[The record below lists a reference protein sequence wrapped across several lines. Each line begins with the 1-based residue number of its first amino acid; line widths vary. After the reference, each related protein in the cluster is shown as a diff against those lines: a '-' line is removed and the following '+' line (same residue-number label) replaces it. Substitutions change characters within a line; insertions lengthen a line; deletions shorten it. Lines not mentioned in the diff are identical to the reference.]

1 MRLKIVDMTSY
12 EKMIHILHNKDFEL
26 LEDWVADDYFFV
38 FESQM
43 RTRDEFLERMK
54 DLFSKSE
61 KASDFMFEEKCLYEN
76 EDCMNYTRLERQ
88 EDGEIYR
95 VVGMVLK
102 NSEGKIWRSI
112 ERITKLEVKK

>member
-1 MRLKIVDMTSY
+1 MTSY
-12 EKMIHILHNKDFEL
+12 EKMIHILHNKDFED
-26 LEDWVADDYFFV
+26 LEDWIADDYILV

-43 RTRDEFLERMK
+43 WARDEFLERIK
-54 DLFSKSE
+54 DFFLKSE
-61 KASDFMFEEKCLYEN
+61 KASDFMFEEQCLFEN

-88 EDGEIYR
+88 EDGEMYC

-112 ERITKLEVKK
+112 ERITKVKV

>member
-1 MRLKIVDMTSY
+1 MRLKIVEMTSY
-12 EKMIHILHNKDFEL
+12 EKMIHILHNKDLGL

-54 DLFSKSE
+54 DFFSRSE

-88 EDGEIYR
+88 EDG
-95 VVGMVLK
+95 
-102 NSEGKIWRSI
+102 SCHEGCL
-112 ERITKLEVKK
+112 TKKFESDREANHGKSVFEAR